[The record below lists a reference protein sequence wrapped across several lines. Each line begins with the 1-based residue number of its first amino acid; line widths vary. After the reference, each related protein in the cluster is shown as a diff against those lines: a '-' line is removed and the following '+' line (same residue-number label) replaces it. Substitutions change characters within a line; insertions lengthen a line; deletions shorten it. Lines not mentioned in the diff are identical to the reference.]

1 LVNYILD
8 IFLFKLSYILIIT
21 KLYLIITNIKNVEKR
36 RVKIVS
42 KIIEIGNS
50 LGFIIDKKNCKYLKL
65 KKGSLVLVEIEKVDS
80 EKKENK

>member
-1 LVNYILD
+1 MVNYILD